1 MHKVMV
7 KQKKIKKNHLKLI
20 LQIRMK
26 KETKVVNKS
35 KIFKMRKMSLK
46 KNKSNTHSW
55 KISTMLIEILFPSI
69 SSLKTLKIRFYPSR
83 DKTSRFSLY
92 VQALS
97 TDADKIHSTLYSKL
111 HGSRNPVNCP
121 I

>member
-1 MHKVMV
+1 MAR
-7 KQKKIKKNHLKLI
+7 QKKIKKNHLKPI
-20 LQIRMK
+20 PQMRMK
-26 KETKVVNKS
+26 KEMKAVNKS
-35 KIFKMRKMSLK
+35 KSFKMRKMSLK
-46 KNKSNTHSW
+46 KNQSNTHSW

-69 SSLKTLKIRFYPSR
+69 SSLKTLKIKFYPTR

-97 TDADKIHSTLYSKL
+97 TDVDKIHSTHYSKL
-111 HGSRNPVNCP
+111 HGSSNPVNCP